1 MAGQRK
7 KVCCDYRGQNRRSG
21 ARGCSYSS
29 QVCSG
34 DSGAGAGRSSC
45 GCGARRRHCA
55 DPDAEAIGKA
65 ERVHWRAA
73 RDRCRDARGGADG
86 AGRHGQ
92 QESCG
97 RGSGCGYAGGGILRR
112 RWHDVSGAAKTHS
125 RQRHGIRWR
134 DLFCGAVLDRSAMA
148 AGRDSGSCIAG
159 AGSGRR
165 VLQRECRRNGGG
177 LRRGL
182 PRERAHLPDRR
193 TGSERCR
200 GSGDSVVEHQAGAGH
215 GGGIDRERR
224 HAAETR
230 SLQTGVEAGSRQGAD
245 TARGG
250 SGSAAAVLSDEVEL
264 WNRSDLRLRLG
275 IMSAGMKL
283 QKEESK
289 LNSPLQSRMPAAP
302 ETFPGI
308 FWCPDL
314 VSTRDLGPQGV
325 EAVLHLAELMKSR
338 PSVFQ
343 RSLAGKQMVM
353 FFEKPSLRTR
363 LTFEAGMAGLGGT
376 AMFVDQSQSRLDA
389 RETLSD
395 IAHNLERW
403 VDVIVLRTFAQETI
417 AGMARYASVPVI
429 NALSDLEHPCQA
441 LADYFTLQERF
452 GDLKNITLAY
462 VGDGNNVA
470 HSLLLTCACLGSSIR
485 IATPKGYSP
494 NAQIVADAR
503 KIAKQTGAQ
512 IELLADPHAAVAGVD
527 AVYTDAW
534 ASMGQENEAGQRG
547 EIFPPYQVNVELMA
561 EAAPH
566 AAFMHCLP
574 AHRGE
579 EVTDEVMD
587 SDNSVIFEQAENRLH
602 VQKSIL
608 YLLLGG
614 AVRLPVRSAH
624 A

>member
-1 MAGQRK
+1 M
-7 KVCCDYRGQNRRSG
+7 
-21 ARGCSYSS
+21 SS
-29 QVCSG
+29 
-34 DSGAGAGRSSC
+34 
-45 GCGARRRHCA
+45 
-55 DPDAEAIGKA
+55 
-65 ERVHWRAA
+65 
-73 RDRCRDARGGADG
+73 
-86 AGRHGQ
+86 
-92 QESCG
+92 
-97 RGSGCGYAGGGILRR
+97 
-112 RWHDVSGAAKTHS
+112 
-125 RQRHGIRWR
+125 
-134 DLFCGAVLDRSAMA
+134 
-148 AGRDSGSCIAG
+148 
-159 AGSGRR
+159 
-165 VLQRECRRNGGG
+165 
-177 LRRGL
+177 
-182 PRERAHLPDRR
+182 
-193 TGSERCR
+193 
-200 GSGDSVVEHQAGAGH
+200 
-215 GGGIDRERR
+215 
-224 HAAETR
+224 
-230 SLQTGVEAGSRQGAD
+230 
-245 TARGG
+245 
-250 SGSAAAVLSDEVEL
+250 
-264 WNRSDLRLRLG
+264 
-275 IMSAGMKL
+275 GMKL
-283 QKEESK
+283 PNEERK
-289 LNSPLQSRMPAAP
+289 LNSPLQGRVPAVP
-302 ETFPGI
+302 DTFPST

-314 VSTRDLGPQGV
+314 VSTRDLGAPGV
-325 EAVLHLAELMKSR
+325 QAVLHLAELMKSR

-343 RSLAGKQMVM
+343 RSMAGKQMVM

-363 LTFEAGMAGLGGT
+363 LTFEAGMTSLGGT

-417 AGMARYASVPVI
+417 EGMARYASIPVI

-452 GDLKNITLAY
+452 GNLKNITLAY

-470 HSLLLTCACLGSSIR
+470 HSLMLTCACLGSSIR
-485 IATPKGYSP
+485 IATPKGYAP

-512 IELLADPHAAVAGVD
+512 IELLTDPHAAVAGVD

-534 ASMGQENEAGQRG
+534 ASMGQEQEAKQRA
-547 EIFPPYQVNVELMA
+547 EIFPPYQVNRQLMA

-566 AAFMHCLP
+566 AVFMHCLP

-587 SDNSVIFEQAENRLH
+587 CENSVIFEQAENRLH

>member
-1 MAGQRK
+1 
-7 KVCCDYRGQNRRSG
+7 
-21 ARGCSYSS
+21 
-29 QVCSG
+29 
-34 DSGAGAGRSSC
+34 
-45 GCGARRRHCA
+45 
-55 DPDAEAIGKA
+55 
-65 ERVHWRAA
+65 
-73 RDRCRDARGGADG
+73 
-86 AGRHGQ
+86 
-92 QESCG
+92 
-97 RGSGCGYAGGGILRR
+97 
-112 RWHDVSGAAKTHS
+112 
-125 RQRHGIRWR
+125 
-134 DLFCGAVLDRSAMA
+134 
-148 AGRDSGSCIAG
+148 
-159 AGSGRR
+159 
-165 VLQRECRRNGGG
+165 
-177 LRRGL
+177 
-182 PRERAHLPDRR
+182 
-193 TGSERCR
+193 
-200 GSGDSVVEHQAGAGH
+200 
-215 GGGIDRERR
+215 
-224 HAAETR
+224 
-230 SLQTGVEAGSRQGAD
+230 
-245 TARGG
+245 
-250 SGSAAAVLSDEVEL
+250 
-264 WNRSDLRLRLG
+264 
-275 IMSAGMKL
+275 
-283 QKEESK
+283 
-289 LNSPLQSRMPAAP
+289 LNSPLQSRIPAVP
-302 ETFPGI
+302 DTFPGI

-363 LTFEAGMAGLGGT
+363 LTFEAGMTSLGGS
-376 AMFVDQSQSRLDA
+376 AMFVDQSKSRLDA

-417 AGMARYASVPVI
+417 DGMARYASVPVI

-452 GDLKNITLAY
+452 GDLNNITLAY

-503 KIAKQTGAQ
+503 KIAKQSGAQ
-512 IELLADPHAAVAGVD
+512 IELFTDPHAAVAGVD
-527 AVYTDAW
+527 AIYTDAW
-534 ASMGQENEAGQRG
+534 ASMGQEQEAERRS
-547 EIFPPYQVNVELMA
+547 EIFPPYQVNRELMA

-579 EVTDEVMD
+579 EVTNEVMD

>member
-1 MAGQRK
+1 MS
-7 KVCCDYRGQNRRSG
+7 SG
-21 ARGCSYSS
+21 TVSR
-29 QVCSG
+29 
-34 DSGAGAGRSSC
+34 
-45 GCGARRRHCA
+45 
-55 DPDAEAIGKA
+55 
-65 ERVHWRAA
+65 
-73 RDRCRDARGGADG
+73 
-86 AGRHGQ
+86 
-92 QESCG
+92 QES
-97 RGSGCGYAGGGILRR
+97 
-112 RWHDVSGAAKTHS
+112 
-125 RQRHGIRWR
+125 
-134 DLFCGAVLDRSAMA
+134 
-148 AGRDSGSCIAG
+148 
-159 AGSGRR
+159 
-165 VLQRECRRNGGG
+165 E
-177 LRRGL
+177 
-182 PRERAHLPDRR
+182 
-193 TGSERCR
+193 
-200 GSGDSVVEHQAGAGH
+200 
-215 GGGIDRERR
+215 
-224 HAAETR
+224 
-230 SLQTGVEAGSRQGAD
+230 
-245 TARGG
+245 
-250 SGSAAAVLSDEVEL
+250 
-264 WNRSDLRLRLG
+264 
-275 IMSAGMKL
+275 
-283 QKEESK
+283 
-289 LNSPLQSRMPAAP
+289 LNSPLQSRVPAPAVP
-302 ETFPGI
+302 ETFPST

-325 EAVLHLAELMKSR
+325 QAVLHLAELMKSR

-343 RSLAGKQMVM
+343 RSMAGKQMVM

-363 LTFEAGMAGLGGT
+363 LTFEAGMTSLGGT

-417 AGMARYASVPVI
+417 EGMARFAAVPVI

-452 GDLKNITLAY
+452 GDVRKITLAY

-470 HSLLLTCACLGSSIR
+470 HSLMLTCACLGSSIR
-485 IATPKGYSP
+485 IATPKGYAP
-494 NAQIVADAR
+494 NAQMVADAR

-512 IELLADPHAAVAGVD
+512 IELLTDPHAAVAGAD

-534 ASMGQENEAGQRG
+534 ASMGQENEAGQRA
-547 EIFPPYQVNVELMA
+547 EIFPPYQVNRQLMA

>member
-1 MAGQRK
+1 M
-7 KVCCDYRGQNRRSG
+7 NSG
-21 ARGCSYSS
+21 V
-29 QVCSG
+29 Q
-34 DSGAGAGRSSC
+34 
-45 GCGARRRHCA
+45 
-55 DPDAEAIGKA
+55 
-65 ERVHWRAA
+65 
-73 RDRCRDARGGADG
+73 
-86 AGRHGQ
+86 
-92 QESCG
+92 
-97 RGSGCGYAGGGILRR
+97 
-112 RWHDVSGAAKTHS
+112 
-125 RQRHGIRWR
+125 
-134 DLFCGAVLDRSAMA
+134 
-148 AGRDSGSCIAG
+148 
-159 AGSGRR
+159 
-165 VLQRECRRNGGG
+165 
-177 LRRGL
+177 L
-182 PRERAHLPDRR
+182 P
-193 TGSERCR
+193 
-200 GSGDSVVEHQAGAGH
+200 
-215 GGGIDRERR
+215 
-224 HAAETR
+224 
-230 SLQTGVEAGSRQGAD
+230 
-245 TARGG
+245 
-250 SGSAAAVLSDEVEL
+250 
-264 WNRSDLRLRLG
+264 
-275 IMSAGMKL
+275 
-283 QKEESK
+283 KEESK
-289 LNSPLQSRMPAAP
+289 LNSPLQNRAPAPAVP
-302 ETFPGI
+302 ETFPGT

-325 EAVLHLAELMKSR
+325 QAVLHLAELMKSR

-343 RSLAGKQMVM
+343 RSMAGKQMVM

-363 LTFEAGMAGLGGT
+363 LTFEAGMTSLGGT

-417 AGMARYASVPVI
+417 EGMARFAAVPVI

-452 GDLKNITLAY
+452 GDLRKITLAY

-470 HSLLLTCACLGSSIR
+470 HSLMLTCACLGSSIR
-485 IATPKGYSP
+485 IATPNGYAP

-512 IELLADPHAAVAGVD
+512 IELLNDPHAAVGGAD

-534 ASMGQENEAGQRG
+534 ASMGQEQEAAQRA
-547 EIFPPYQVNVELMA
+547 EIFQPYQVNRQLMA
-561 EAAPH
+561 KAAPH